1 MNTTHPIH
9 LRDIRTASVRAI
21 SRAEAERQFK
31 FSLAL
36 VILFVVG
43 TLIAV
48 SALPV
53 SGWNNGYGTTAV
65 QLAGN

>member
-1 MNTTHPIH
+1 MNTSCPIH
-9 LRDIRTASVRAI
+9 LRDIRTGAVRAMG
-21 SRAEAERQFK
+21 RAEAERQFK

-43 TLIAV
+43 TLMVA
-48 SALPV
+48 SGLPV
-53 SGWNNGYGTTAV
+53 SGWDNGYGTTAV